1 MPRNID
7 DVILPERRRSIRNIP
22 VPTRRKT
29 DKITTDDVVR
39 RAPTRMAEVREAE
52 SAIPSVPASPR
63 EPLPRKHRSNVRK
76 IWLSTIAGI
85 VVVAFLGLSYFSGAV
100 LAYTPKSA
108 VLNFNN
114 DVYSAAKSGDGEL
127 LYSVVKLSGDKG
139 KSVAASGEKQ
149 VSRKASGVIVVYN
162 DTPTEQKLIE
172 NTRFESTAGKVYRI
186 QSAITVPAKTA
197 TPGTLEVTVYADQ
210 AGDTY
215 NSAPTDFTVP
225 GLKGTPRYST
235 IYARSKSPISGGFVG
250 VEKSVSDTD
259 TLKARTELRSALTEE
274 LMAKAQAEVPADFI
288 LFPSLS
294 SVTYEDLPQSAG
306 ADKSS
311 ATVNLRGN
319 LYGIMFKKND
329 LAAKLASKKV
339 TFAVADP
346 VEFVSFDGLKLS
358 FSGTSPADIISLN
371 RISFKVE
378 GSALLVWRT
387 DEVALKADLLGKKK
401 SEAANI
407 LKNYP
412 TISSADVTLRPFW
425 KSTFP
430 ATPEKVAIK
439 KIKVQ

>member
-7 DVILPERRRSIRNIP
+7 DVILPEKRKSIRNIP
-22 VPTRRKT
+22 IPARRKT
-29 DKITTDDVVR
+29 DKTTDDVVR
-39 RAPTRMAEVREAE
+39 RVPTRVAELRETE
-52 SAIPSVPASPR
+52 SAIPPTPTR
-63 EPLPRKHRSNVRK
+63 EPLPRKHRSNAKR
-76 IWLSTIAGI
+76 IWVASLAGMVI
-85 VVVAFLGLSYFSGAV
+85 VAFAGMSYFSGAT

-114 DVYSAAKSGDGEL
+114 DVYSAAKSGEGEL

-149 VSRKASGVIVVYN
+149 VSRKASGTIVVYN

-172 NTRFESTAGKVYRI
+172 NTRFESTAGQIYRI
-186 QSAITVPAKTA
+186 QSAITIPAKNT
-197 TPGTLEVTVYADQ
+197 TPGSLEVTVYADQ

-215 NSAPTDFTVP
+215 NSALTDFTVP

-235 IYARSKSPISGGFVG
+235 IYARSKTPISGGFVG

-259 TLKARTELRSALTEE
+259 ALRARTELRSALSQE
-274 LMAKAQAEVPADFI
+274 LMAKAQAEVPEDFI

-294 SVTYEDLPQSAG
+294 SVTFEDLPQSAG
-306 ADKSS
+306 ADKAS
-311 ATVNLRGN
+311 ATVNLRGH
-319 LYGIMFKKND
+319 LYGIMFKKTD
-329 LAAKLASKKV
+329 LASKLASKKV
-339 TFAVADP
+339 TFNATDP

-358 FSGTSPADIISLN
+358 FSGTSPADLLSQNKIG
-371 RISFKVE
+371 FKVE
-378 GSALLVWRT
+378 GTALLVWRT
-387 DEVALKADLLGKKK
+387 DEVALKSDLLGKKK
-401 SEAANI
+401 GEVVNI

-425 KSTFP
+425 KGSFP
-430 ATPEKVAIK
+430 TAGEKVAIK